1 MCFMCK
7 SSEVSAPGWLGNE
20 KVGGAQLGGDSD
32 VLVGSLARSPLRACM
47 TRVGS

>member
-1 MCFMCK
+1 MGE

-20 KVGGAQLGGDSD
+20 KAGGAQLGGHSD
-32 VLVGSLARSPLRACM
+32 ALAGSLARSPLRACM

>member
-1 MCFMCK
+1 MCK
-7 SSEVSAPGWLGNE
+7 SSEVSVPGWLGNE

-47 TRVGS
+47 TRGLT